1 MRAPPRVVA
10 TLAVAVALVPGLAGC
25 GPAIT
30 PDVTP
35 DVTLAPSAA
44 PSAVST
50 PAVPPSPVTG
60 VLLGVTAE
68 GLADVKG
75 FRLRTGDGQEIDFE
89 IGTLE
94 NGVEFPPGHL
104 AEHLASSSPV
114 RVFFRPEGDRLVAYR
129 IEDASP

>member
-10 TLAVAVALVPGLAGC
+10 TLAVALALVPGLAGC
-25 GPAIT
+25 GPAVT

-35 DVTLAPSAA
+35 APSAA
-44 PSAVST
+44 ST
-50 PAVPPSPVTG
+50 LGVPASPVTG

-114 RVFFRPEGDRLVAYR
+114 RVFFRPDGDCLVVYR

>member
-1 MRAPPRVVA
+1 MRGMRAPPRVVA

-35 DVTLAPSAA
+35 APSPASSAA
-44 PSAVST
+44 ST
-50 PAVPPSPVTG
+50 PAVPASPVTG

-114 RVFFRPEGDRLVAYR
+114 RVFFRPDGDCLVVYR

>member
-1 MRAPPRVVA
+1 VTRAWAGA
-10 TLAVAVALVPGLAGC
+10 TLVIALALASALTGC
-25 GPAIT
+25 GTAATPTGPAAAT
-30 PDVTP
+30 S
-35 DVTLAPSAA
+35 LAL
-44 PSAVST
+44 
-50 PAVPPSPVTG
+50 SPVTG

-68 GLADVKG
+68 GLARVKG

-94 NGVEFPPGHL
+94 NGAEFPPGHL

-114 RVFFRPEGDRLVAYR
+114 RVFFRAEGDRLVVHR

>member
-1 MRAPPRVVA
+1 VTRAWAGA
-10 TLAVAVALVPGLAGC
+10 TLVIALALASALTGC
-25 GPAIT
+25 GPAAT
-30 PDVTP
+30 PTGP
-35 DVTLAPSAA
+35 AAATSPAPA
-44 PSAVST
+44 
-50 PAVPPSPVTG
+50 SPVTG

-68 GLADVKG
+68 GLARVKG

-94 NGVEFPPGHL
+94 NGAEFPPGHL

-114 RVFFRPEGDRLVAYR
+114 RVFFRAEGDRLVVHR

>member
-1 MRAPPRVVA
+1 MRGAKAPVRRSVA
-10 TLAVAVALVPGLAGC
+10 ALAAVLILTVGITGC
-25 GPAIT
+25 TPAPT
-30 PDVTP
+30 PTP
-35 DVTLAPSAA
+35 PAD
-44 PSAVST
+44 ST
-50 PAVPPSPVTG
+50 PAVPASPVTG
-60 VLLGVTAE
+60 VLVGVTAE
-68 GLADVKG
+68 ALARVKG

>member
-1 MRAPPRVVA
+1 VRVVA
-10 TLAVAVALVPGLAGC
+10 TLAVALALVPGLTGC

-30 PDVTP
+30 SVVTP
-35 DVTLAPSAA
+35 PATVMT
-44 PSAVST
+44 
-50 PAVPPSPVTG
+50 AVPASPVTG

-68 GLADVKG
+68 GLARVKG
-75 FRLRTGDGQEIDFE
+75 FRLRTGEGQEIDFE

-114 RVFFRPEGDRLVAYR
+114 RVFFRPEGDRLVVYR
-129 IEDASP
+129 IEDASG